1 MKTTD
6 FLKEGHCAI
15 ADEAETMHKDHEVQ
29 MARSQLYSTAQAAI
43 EIHRMLKGMSE
54 MEGLEG
60 WVQSKITLAADY
72 LNKVR
77 DYLQYEQASQAQE
90 EMMNF
95 VYEEADYALDN
106 LINGDGLGLKIKPK
120 KDEVPGHT
128 HPDDHIH
135 PEPNEL
141 EIDLTGMNQ
150 ELKRRFPGGKH
161 PTMHPIT
168 KKLYRGYT
176 QQDID
181 DIAIEK
187 LPDEMK
193 NKYYQN
199 RDNNTDGDLPYD
211 WRSASKDSGKKIGES
226 ASAGGTG
233 AGAVA
238 TSMGGGNGFKNGGP
252 GTLKRIKEQEF
263 KNSAKKAFTKEHK
276 VK

>member
-29 MARSQLYSTAQAAI
+29 MARSQLYATAQAAI

-95 VYEEADYALDN
+95 VYEEADYAFDKL
-106 LINGDGLGLKIKPK
+106 
-120 KDEVPGHT
+120 V
-128 HPDDHIH
+128 
-135 PEPNEL
+135 NE
-141 EIDLTGMNQ
+141 T
-150 ELKRRFPGGKH
+150 
-161 PTMHPIT
+161 
-168 KKLYRGYT
+168 
-176 QQDID
+176 
-181 DIAIEK
+181 
-187 LPDEMK
+187 
-193 NKYYQN
+193 
-199 RDNNTDGDLPYD
+199 
-211 WRSASKDSGKKIGES
+211 ASV
-226 ASAGGTG
+226 GGTG

-238 TSMGGGNGFKNGGP
+238 TSMGGGNGFANGGP
-252 GTLKRIKEQEF
+252 GTLKRVKEY
-263 KNSAKKAFTKEHK
+263 KNSAKKAFTKGK
-276 VK
+276 GVY